1 MNVFIFYQNTLDAL
15 VEIAGETLIKR
26 QIRSLLDSGANKIG
40 IGCKAG
46 PEIER
51 LSQELEEFNQ
61 VTIVAVDADLGSGG
75 HLFSAAELF
84 QEEFIYIDGRNYF
97 EIDLPRFETFHH
109 KHDAILTILVR
120 NALGEDEPAIK
131 LNPQGKVIEIDFE
144 KGEDY
149 FRSPA
154 RFGGVMFVS
163 ETLMQTFLCDA
174 EPLDLFTE
182 IIHPTFTTGDCY
194 GYHSTEY
201 IEDVHAFSKLEKD
214 LSVGLPAQR
223 KLSNKQKCIFLD
235 RDGVLN
241 YFGPYVVEPSILK
254 VKECAAEAI
263 RLINESGYLAIVITN
278 QPIVAFG
285 ETDLLT
291 LEQVHFKLHHILNQG
306 GAVLDDLFFCPHYP
320 SVNTE
325 HPNMEYVKPCSCR
338 KPGIGMLE
346 KARERYNIDFASS
359 WMIGDTAQ
367 DVQTG
372 INAGVKTILV
382 KGGNPEPFKKYGDA
396 RPDYVC
402 EDVLD
407 AVKNVILKP

>member
-1 MNVFIFYQNTLDAL
+1 MNVFIYYQNPLDAL
-15 VEIAGETLIKR
+15 VEIAGEALIKH
-26 QIRSLLDSGANKIG
+26 QIRSLLDSGATKIG
-40 IGCKAG
+40 IGYTAG
-46 PEIER
+46 PEVER
-51 LSQELEEFNQ
+51 ISKELEGFDQ
-61 VTIVAVDADLGSGG
+61 VTIVAVDGDLGSGG
-75 HLFSAAELF
+75 HLFSASELF

-97 EIDLPRFETFHH
+97 EIDLPRFEAFHH
-109 KHDAILTILVR
+109 SNDAILTVLVR

-131 LNPQGKVIEIDFE
+131 LNPEGKVIEIDFG

-149 FRSPA
+149 FRSPT
-154 RFGGVMFVS
+154 RFGGVVFVS
-163 ETLMQTFLCDA
+163 NALMRTLLGEP

-182 IIHPTFTTGDCY
+182 IIHPTFTTGDCF
-194 GYHSTEY
+194 GYRSTEY
-201 IEDVHAFSKLEKD
+201 IEDVHAFSKLEMD
-214 LSVGLPAQR
+214 LANGLPAQR

-254 VKECAAEAI
+254 VKECAAEAV

-285 ETDLLT
+285 QTDLPT

-320 SVNTE
+320 SAHGDN
-325 HPNMEYVKPCSCR
+325 PSMEYVKPCTCR
-338 KPGIGMLE
+338 KPGIGLLE
-346 KARERYNIDFASS
+346 KARDRYNVDFSSS
-359 WMIGDTAQ
+359 WMIGDTTQ

-382 KGGNPEPFKKYGDA
+382 KGGDPDPYKKYGDA
-396 RPDYVC
+396 QPDFVC

-407 AVKNVILKP
+407 AVKNIILKH